1 MQQNLIR
8 MLITHPGTTALN
20 VVGWANATSMQSVTD
35 ILRGA
40 LYGGRSLAEMAIGRD
55 TNATEF
61 ANKSKLMF
69 TLQKQKAMNL
79 VNPFATQQV
88 STRFLSG

>member
-61 ANKSKLMF
+61 ANKSRAYVHTTK
-69 TLQKQKAMNL
+69 TK
-79 VNPFATQQV
+79 
-88 STRFLSG
+88 S

>member
-1 MQQNLIR
+1 

-40 LYGGRSLAEMAIGRD
+40 LYGGRSLAEMAIGRIQMLLSLLISLSLCSHYK
-55 TNATEF
+55 
-61 ANKSKLMF
+61 NKKL
-69 TLQKQKAMNL
+69 
-79 VNPFATQQV
+79 
-88 STRFLSG
+88 